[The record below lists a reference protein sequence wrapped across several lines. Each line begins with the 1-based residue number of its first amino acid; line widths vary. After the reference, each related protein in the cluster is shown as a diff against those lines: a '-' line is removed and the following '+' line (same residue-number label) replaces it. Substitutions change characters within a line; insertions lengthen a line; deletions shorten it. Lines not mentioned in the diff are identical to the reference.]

1 MFCDINALHPFREGN
16 GRTQR
21 EFITCLGN
29 INGIDLDFSQISQ
42 KEMIIASHE
51 ANNGSSAKM
60 KQIFHKSY
68 SILSIDRQLDFIE
81 KIISDTSL
89 AMKYI
94 KYLQQIK

>member
-1 MFCDINALHPFREGN
+1 
-16 GRTQR
+16 
-21 EFITCLGN
+21 
-29 INGIDLDFSQISQ
+29 
-42 KEMIIASHE
+42 MIIASHE